1 MLQLKIPPPII
12 GLFCAALLLG
22 IDYLLPQ
29 WRFASFGLQIL
40 AALFVIAG
48 LMVELISVS
57 LFFKS
62 KTTVNPLKPEKSQAL
77 VTSGLY
83 RFSRNPMYLGM
94 LLMLT
99 GLTLWLGNPI
109 GVLPLI
115 IFVAYITTFQI
126 KPEEA
131 VLQRI
136 FGTAYSHYQD
146 SVRRW
151 L

>member
-1 MLQLKIPPPII
+1 M
-12 GLFCAALLLG
+12 CAALLLG

-29 WRFASFGLQIL
+29 WSFASSGLQIL

-48 LMVELISVS
+48 LMIDLVSVG

-62 KTTVNPLKPEKSQAL
+62 KTTVNPLKPDKSQAL

-99 GLTLWLGNPI
+99 GLALWLGNPI

-115 IFVAYITTFQI
+115 FFVAYLTTFQI

-131 VLQRI
+131 VLQKL
-136 FGTAYSHYQD
+136 FGATYSDYQD